1 MEAIPAT
8 TRWRI
13 SDHSDL
19 LGDGGRIASGRWH
32 TAGQRVVYL
41 AESPAVAM
49 FEALVHMEYD
59 AEDPPLEFTLLKI
72 STPHSL
78 KISFLDLSESQSW
91 QEQPEFTRRI
101 GDAWLSSR
109 KSALARVPS
118 AIVPFAWNYLL
129 NPEHPESMQAQIES
143 QSRERLDGRLLW
155 PKVRLVT

>member
-1 MEAIPAT
+1 
-8 TRWRI
+8 
-13 SDHSDL
+13 
-19 LGDGGRIASGRWH
+19 
-32 TAGQRVVYL
+32 
-41 AESPAVAM
+41 M